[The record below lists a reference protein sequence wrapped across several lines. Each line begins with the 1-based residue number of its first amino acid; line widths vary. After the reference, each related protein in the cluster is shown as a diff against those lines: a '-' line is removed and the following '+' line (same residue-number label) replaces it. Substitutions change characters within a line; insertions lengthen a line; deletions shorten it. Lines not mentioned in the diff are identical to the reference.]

1 MRSTLRAL
9 AARLTLTVTQR
20 TEQLCKEPDRGS
32 HSVEYAI
39 GVGLGALIALAVYA
53 AYRTGVTGVISAWV
67 FQ

>member
-9 AARLTLTVTQR
+9 AARLTLTLHR
-20 TEQLCKEPDRGS
+20 RAAALCQEPDRGS

-39 GVGLGALIALAVYA
+39 GIGLGAAIVLALYA
-53 AYRTGVTGVISAWV
+53 AYRTGVAAVISSWV